1 MKSNPTHLKE
11 LDLSYNHP
19 GQQGMELLS
28 CVQKDIEHLT
38 VRYNFELNVTSCCF
52 IFVP

>member
-1 MKSNPTHLKE
+1 MSNGTKLKE
-11 LDLSYNHP
+11 LDLSYSHP

-38 VRYNFELNVTSCCF
+38 IRYGTE
-52 IFVP
+52 